1 MFSSTYLAFFHHKIC
16 ALIIFICFKF
26 PQKKLTNQKQEL
38 LVQNCQ
44 LNCIEMHADTRNN
57 TGKINNSTF
66 LMFYRLRL
74 DKTKT
79 KYKDFQSCR
88 TSE

>member
-1 MFSSTYLAFFHHKIC
+1 MFSSTYLAFFHHKIW

-57 TGKINNSTF
+57 
-66 LMFYRLRL
+66 
-74 DKTKT
+74 
-79 KYKDFQSCR
+79 
-88 TSE
+88 